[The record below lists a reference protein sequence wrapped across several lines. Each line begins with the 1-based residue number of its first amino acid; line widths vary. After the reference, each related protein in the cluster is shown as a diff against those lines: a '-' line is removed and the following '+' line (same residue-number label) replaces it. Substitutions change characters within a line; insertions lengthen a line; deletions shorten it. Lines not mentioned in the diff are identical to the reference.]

1 MSVWDGIDPQVFR
14 SRVANLDQ
22 LCRNGH
28 RFQGRAINRHSAE
41 VDRTTPLSAAQ
52 ELRLADN
59 FAFLACTTTE
69 PGGVSAA
76 AVQCLEQP
84 SRLQITLAAN
94 SGIPDTVEKAFRTL
108 LNDLSKRAS
117 GNLRRRETFARC
129 QRTIIAIHRDRI
141 LGRLGLVKATGRRRV
156 DISEKLTLLIRIA
169 EEQPKPAT
177 MTVDNLISLLG
188 QLKQAIRSVQSA
200 VAHSDPE
207 HGAIGTILKAALQ
220 VVSVHGSS
228 IERVCSIEI
237 QPTTYI
243 GTRVIRELRAL
254 ALYRRILIDLIKIA
268 SQHRE
273 LFISIELNVP
283 LLRSASLGQ
292 HSRKTVHAELQ
303 IIVYFELHP
312 QHRPRVIRASKKP
325 CFLCY
330 SFMRAHGAYDVPQ
343 THGEVYK
350 NWTILDNIDYTLE
363 VRKNIRSALQGVAV
377 DVAALT
383 RETTIA
389 RPNGIYR
396 HTNQTVSKIL
406 VGGAT
411 SLSESTMSTP
421 PASLGNEIMD
431 SIEEYPSAIVI
442 PPGVRPILPAE
453 TDNENDQHDRSCK
466 LIGSKRADILPDV
479 SCAFPQ
485 IYYDQ
490 KVLECD
496 VSAQEP
502 GHLHVQGMDL
512 FLELD
517 SNGSSCGASAKV
529 KMCIETE
536 KCSSSQDLAKV
547 DTQDLLAGDSIIAGT
562 SERKDLRFLLGND
575 GCAYVVEIVWS

>member
-1 MSVWDGIDPQVFR
+1 
-14 SRVANLDQ
+14 
-22 LCRNGH
+22 
-28 RFQGRAINRHSAE
+28 
-41 VDRTTPLSAAQ
+41 
-52 ELRLADN
+52 
-59 FAFLACTTTE
+59 
-69 PGGVSAA
+69 
-76 AVQCLEQP
+76 LEQP

-94 SGIPDTVEKAFRTL
+94 SGIPNTIEEAFRTL
-108 LNDLSKRAS
+108 LDDLSQRAS
-117 GNLRRRETFARC
+117 GNVSRRETFGRC
-129 QRTIIAIHRDRI
+129 ERTIIATHRDRI
-141 LGRLGLVKATGRRRV
+141 LGRLGLVKAAGRKHV
-156 DISEKLTLLIRIA
+156 NISEKLTLLIRIA
-169 EEQPKPAT
+169 EERPNPDIETA
-177 MTVDNLISLLG
+177 DNLVDLLG
-188 QLKQAIRSVQSA
+188 QLRQAIRNVQFA
-200 VAHSDPE
+200 VAHSNLE
-207 HGAIGTILKAALQ
+207 HGAIGTILKVALQ

-228 IERVCSIEI
+228 LEQLCSIEF
-237 QPTTYI
+237 QPNTCI

-268 SQHRE
+268 RQQRE
-273 LFISIELNVP
+273 LFVSVELNVP
-283 LLRSASLGQ
+283 LLRPAPLGQ
-292 HSRKTVHAELQ
+292 HSKKTVHAELQ
-303 IIVYFELHP
+303 ILVHFELHP
-312 QHRPRVIRASKKP
+312 QRRPRVIRASKKP

-350 NWTILDNIDYTLE
+350 NWTILDNINFTRTA
-363 VRKNIRSALQGVAV
+363 RKNIQSALHGVAA
-377 DVAALT
+377 DVAAMT

-389 RPNGIYR
+389 RPNRIYQ

-406 VGGAT
+406 IGGAT
-411 SLSESTMSTP
+411 SLSASTISTP

-431 SIEEYPSAIVI
+431 SIEEHPSAIVI

-453 TDNENDQHDRSCK
+453 TDDESDQHDRSCK
-466 LIGSKRADILPDV
+466 LIDSKRANILPDV
-479 SCAFPQ
+479 SCASPQ
-485 IYYDQ
+485 IFHDQ

-547 DTQDLLAGDSIIAGT
+547 NTQDLLAGDSIIAGT